1 MRGNNRSFLLKNYL
15 AHTKNKATMKSLSQK
30 KKKKSYQIKL
40 FILSKET
47 FVFFYYEKLK
57 KITMSM

>member
-1 MRGNNRSFLLKNYL
+1 
-15 AHTKNKATMKSLSQK
+15 MKSLSQ

-40 FILSKET
+40 FILNKET